1 MLRIKQQLFFSQPAT
16 YYGVSLDL
24 VPVPS
29 SYSTKSVLS
38 EAIWIPTDS
47 LHVIAEI
54 EEADL
59 PFQLDEIFSHFIL
72 LMKDLVNTIS
82 PLSVYP
88 TREGTWWFTDEK
100 ATKINAFLI
109 HDAKF
114 SETMNMNFKSIL
126 HDWLQVYVSHSHH
139 FKEELTLY
147 RKTLTMH
154 LSNES
159 NIQSWLNALGD
170 ATIVAP
176 IAEPLYPMCMSYWNG
191 TTPEPFQLQLALEP
205 PPFPKGD
212 WKLIWYI
219 KEWNSGLHST
229 LTDITEGTHSLRQ
242 NPVPW
247 LKGEM
252 KKKAQDILYP
262 LSLSD
267 TRTHSFSISHEKV
280 SLFLLEDIKKLEE
293 NGISV
298 LIPDKLIKRVTPQA
312 TAFVSTAISDTEQE
326 RYTPWIKSH
335 VSWELILGDVT
346 LEEETFRRL
355 VAEQRQ
361 LLYINHQ
368 WVLWNADVAN
378 HLLNY
383 IDHTNAN
390 TEFSFTDAIRH
401 VFNAPLSEKDD
412 DLANSFITW
421 KLTEKTKKTM
431 AKQKETLH
439 HLISKKWLTLLK
451 PYQQT
456 GVDWLLNMRELQ
468 LGCCL
473 ADDMGLG
480 KTIQVISYLD
490 TIFSQSSDTKG
501 TSPFLILCPSSLIHH
516 WEKELKTFANHLNV
530 YVHSGPPMK
539 REDTFTHI
547 IASSHVV
554 VCSYAVAVRDRT
566 SMTGH
571 SWEACIFDEAQMLK
585 NSRTKQRRIVKSL
598 RAQHVIALTGTPVE
612 NHPSDIWSLM
622 DILVPGLLKDETT
635 FYKQFIY
642 SANNHEKEDRLEK
655 LRMLI
660 RPFILRRTKEQF
672 SSTWQLP
679 EKVAHTYSVQLT
691 PEQVTLYKAVLDDW
705 KENSLALPENTQRA
719 MIFKTMTKLKQI
731 CNHPGQLVK
740 DRFQK
745 MYEKGRSYKWDKAV
759 KLLEQW
765 MSVNKRGL
773 IFTQY
778 RFIGEL
784 FQAYAKSTW
793 QLDIPFF
800 HGGLSSDNRRRM
812 IETFQT
818 NESVPFMVI
827 SLRAGGFGLN
837 LTEATEVM
845 HYDRWWNPAVEA
857 QATDRVHRIGQTH
870 PVTIHT
876 IITKGTIEERIE
888 ALINEK
894 KKLQQAVLD
903 GRPLPIWQLT
913 NEELTELFSLT

>member
-1 MLRIKQQLFFSQPAT
+1 MIRIKQQLFFPHPAT
-16 YYGVSLDL
+16 FYGVSFDL

-29 SYSTKSVLS
+29 SYSTESVLND
-38 EAIWIPTDS
+38 AIWIRTDS
-47 LHVIAEI
+47 LHHIAEI
-54 EEADL
+54 EGTEL
-59 PFQLDEIFSHFIL
+59 PFQLDEVFSHFIL
-72 LMKDLVNTIS
+72 LMKDIVNTIS

-88 TREGTWWFTDEK
+88 TKEGMWWFTDE
-100 ATKINAFLI
+100 L
-109 HDAKF
+109 DAKVCTF
-114 SETMNMNFKSIL
+114 LWHHAKSETMSTDFKSIL
-126 HDWLQVYVSHSHH
+126 HDWLQVYVSHSNH
-139 FKEELTLY
+139 FKEELALY

-159 NIQSWLNALGD
+159 NVQSWLNALGNS
-170 ATIVAP
+170 TVVAS
-176 IAEPLYPMCMSYWNG
+176 IAEPIYPMCMSYWNG
-191 TTPEPFQLQLALEP
+191 TTPEPFQLQLALET

-229 LTDITEGTHSLRQ
+229 LTDIAEGTHPLRQ

-247 LKGEM
+247 LKEEI
-252 KKKAQDILYP
+252 KRIAPHIIYP
-262 LSLSD
+262 LSISD
-267 TRTHSFSISHEKV
+267 TRTHSFNISHEKV
-280 SLFLLEDIKKLEE
+280 SLFLLHDIKKLEK

-312 TAFVSTAISDTEQE
+312 TAFVSTSINDTEQE

-335 VSWELILGDVT
+335 VSWELTLGDIS
-346 LEEETFRRL
+346 LDEATFRRL

-368 WVLWNADVAN
+368 WVLWNADMAN

-383 IDHTNAN
+383 IDLTNAN
-390 TEFSFTDAIRH
+390 TDFSFTDAIRH
-401 VFNAPLSEKDD
+401 VFNAPLSEKDAEQ
-412 DLANSFITW
+412 ANSFVTW
-421 KLTEKTKKTM
+421 ELTEKTKKTM
-431 AKQKETLH
+431 AKQKESLH
-439 HLISKKWLTLLK
+439 HLISKKWLTFLK
-451 PYQQT
+451 PYQQI

-490 TIFSQSSDTKG
+490 TIVSQSPDTRV

-516 WEKELKTFANHLNV
+516 WEKELKTFASHLNV

-539 REDTFTHI
+539 REDTFTKI

-554 VCSYAVAVRDRT
+554 ICSYAVAVRDRT
-566 SMTGH
+566 LMIEH
-571 SWEACIFDEAQMLK
+571 SWGACIYDEAQMLK
-585 NSRTKQRRIVKSL
+585 NSRTKQRHTVKSL
-598 RAQHVIALTGTPVE
+598 HAQHVIALTGTPVE

-622 DILVPGLLKDETT
+622 DILVPGLLKDEAT

-642 SANNHEKEDRLEK
+642 PAHNHEKEDRLEK
-655 LRMLI
+655 LRMLT

-679 EKVAHTYSVQLT
+679 EKVAQTYSVQLT
-691 PEQVTLYKAVLDDW
+691 SEQITLYKAVLDDW
-705 KENSLALPENTQRA
+705 KDNSLNIPDNAQHA

-740 DRFQK
+740 DRFQN
-745 MYEKGRSYKWDKAV
+745 MYEKERSFKWDKAV
-759 KLLEQW
+759 DLLVQW
-765 MSVNKRGL
+765 MSANKRGL

-784 FQAYAKSTW
+784 FQAYAKSMW
-793 QLDIPFF
+793 QLNIPFF
-800 HGGLSSDNRRRM
+800 HGGLSSENRRRM

-818 NESVPFMVI
+818 SESVPFMVI

-837 LTEATEVM
+837 LTQATEVL

-857 QATDRVHRIGQTH
+857 QATDRVHRIGQQH

-894 KKLQQAVLD
+894 RKLQQAVLD